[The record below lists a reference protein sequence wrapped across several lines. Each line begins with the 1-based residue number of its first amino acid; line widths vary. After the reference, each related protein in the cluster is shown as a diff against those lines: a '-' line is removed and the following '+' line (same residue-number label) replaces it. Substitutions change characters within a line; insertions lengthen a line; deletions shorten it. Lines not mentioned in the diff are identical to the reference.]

1 MSWFDKVLDA
11 VQTAAVIGER
21 VERLGRAVGD
31 LAFELR
37 DLDRRVAAS
46 KAAWL
51 RAAHGAHRL
60 NQVRCRRRAADDLR
74 ASPPE
79 SHPIGVQCCQ
89 SSRRRAVRRSALALA
104 VTPSPPQSGTGTV

>member
-37 DLDRRVAAS
+37 ELGRRGARLEGAFAAS
-46 KAAWL
+46 GP
-51 RAAHGAHRL
+51 RGRSSGPGAL
-60 NQVRCRRRAADDLR
+60 
-74 ASPPE
+74 PP
-79 SHPIGVQCCQ
+79 PRG
-89 SSRRRAVRRSALALA
+89 R
-104 VTPSPPQSGTGTV
+104 

>member
-37 DLDRRVAAS
+37 DLNRRVARLEGAF
-46 KAAWL
+46 AA
-51 RAAHGAHRL
+51 RGPRGRSSDPGAL
-60 NQVRCRRRAADDLR
+60 
-74 ASPPE
+74 PP
-79 SHPIGVQCCQ
+79 PRG
-89 SSRRRAVRRSALALA
+89 A
-104 VTPSPPQSGTGTV
+104 

>member
-37 DLDRRVAAS
+37 DLDRRVA
-46 KAAWL
+46 
-51 RAAHGAHRL
+51 RL
-60 NQVRCRRRAADDLR
+60 
-74 ASPPE
+74 E
-79 SHPIGVQCCQ
+79 G
-89 SSRRRAVRRSALALA
+89 ALAASGPRGTSSEPGVL
-104 VTPSPPQSGTGTV
+104 PPPRGG